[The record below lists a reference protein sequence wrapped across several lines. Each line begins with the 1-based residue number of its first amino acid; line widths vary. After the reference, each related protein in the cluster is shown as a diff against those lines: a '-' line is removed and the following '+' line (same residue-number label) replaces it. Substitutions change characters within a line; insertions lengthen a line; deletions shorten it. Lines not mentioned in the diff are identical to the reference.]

1 MKKHSKLSDEVY
13 RLVSKIPEGKLST
26 YGSLARAVNLPKAS
40 RAIGAILRVNPHPK
54 DVVPCH
60 RVVMSDGRIGGY
72 GGKKRI
78 PRKISL
84 LRKEGV
90 RVVDGRVDLQRYL
103 FTDF

>member
-1 MKKHSKLSDEVY
+1 
-13 RLVSKIPEGKLST
+13 
-26 YGSLARAVNLPKAS
+26 
-40 RAIGAILRVNPHPK
+40 
-54 DVVPCH
+54 
-60 RVVMSDGRIGGY
+60 MSDGRIGGY

-90 RVVDGRVDLQRYL
+90 RVVDGRVDLERYL